1 MHSTKSAAS
10 RRSEAERDLLISEER
25 YRILFE
31 TLIEG
36 FCTVEVIFD
45 GGGNAV
51 DYRFLEVNPAFEKH
65 TGLRDVQ
72 GKLMSDLVPDH
83 EREWFEIYGNVA
95 LTGKPVHF
103 EREAAAFGRHF
114 DVYAYKVGGAE
125 SRKVAVL
132 FSDITGRQR
141 VTEALRTNE
150 ARYRALFEY
159 APDGIL
165 IADANSRYIDANM
178 SACRMLGYSHG
189 ELVGSSAADIVEPAE
204 AENIAKALEV
214 IHAGTDYHRKWRFR
228 RKDGTVFPAE
238 VIATKLPDGNL
249 LGMFRDVTE
258 QEGTEEKIREQL
270 NELIRW
276 QDVMLNREDRVLRLK
291 VEVNELL
298 LQLGKAPRYSTPALP

>member
-1 MHSTKSAAS
+1 MPTTSSEAQL
-10 RRSEAERDLLISEER
+10 RSQAERDLLISEER

-45 GGGNAV
+45 AGGNAV

-65 TGLRDVQ
+65 TGLRDVK
-72 GKLMSDLVPDH
+72 GKLMLDLVPGH
-83 EREWFEIYGNVA
+83 EKHWFETYGKVA
-95 LTGKPVHF
+95 LTGEPVHF

-114 DVYAYKVGGAE
+114 DVYAYKVGGAD

-132 FSDITGRQR
+132 FSDITERQR

-165 IADANSRYIDANM
+165 IADPNSRYIDANM

-189 ELVGSSAADIVEPAE
+189 EIVGFGAADIVEPDE
-204 AENIAKALEV
+204 VEHIARALEE
-214 IHAGTDYHRKWRFR
+214 IDAGPDYHREWRFR
-228 RKDGTVFPAE
+228 RKDGSVFPAE

-258 QEGTEEKIREQL
+258 QKNAGQRIRDQL
-270 NELIRW
+270 NELLRW
-276 QDVMLNREDRVLRLK
+276 QEVMLGREDRVLGLK
-291 VEVNELL
+291 AEVNELL
-298 LQLGKAPRYSTPALP
+298 LQQGKAPRYSSPKSP